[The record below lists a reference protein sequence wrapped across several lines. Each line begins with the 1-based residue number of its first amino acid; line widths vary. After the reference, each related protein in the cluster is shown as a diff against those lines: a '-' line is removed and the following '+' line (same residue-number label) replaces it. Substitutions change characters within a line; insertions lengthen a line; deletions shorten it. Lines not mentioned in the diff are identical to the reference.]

1 MVIFLWQHFHK
12 HSKWIRNVIT
22 QKSWFAAALAAKAM
36 LCICITY
43 CWETMSRFFFNDR
56 QQMVND
62 AIEGVIISSRFHNL
76 ARLDT
81 DPAIRVVVR
90 KDWNKSKVA
99 IISGGGSGHEPAH
112 AGFVGKGMLTAA
124 VCGDLFASPSVDAV
138 LNAIVAVTGD
148 RGCLLIVKN
157 YTGDR
162 LNFGLAAE
170 KAKKHGLKVEMVI
183 VGDDISLPDNKQP
196 RGIAG
201 TVLVHKIAGFA
212 AEQGKSLSD
221 VRDIAQSACDSIAS
235 IGVAMQT
242 CNLPEQNEEEGRI
255 KSGHVE
261 LGLGI
266 HGEPGA
272 STVASQNSQETVA
285 TLVKHLRKKTGKE
298 ARLAVLVNNLG
309 GVSSLEMA
317 ILTKELV
324 HSEMKEQI
332 DYLIGPAP
340 LVTALDMKGFSLSA
354 IALNETF
361 IKALQ
366 ADVETAGW
374 HPMVKLHAMPMQKHS
389 VIHAGTQAK
398 PSEND
403 TVKALVCRI
412 TKTLIEQEKVLN
424 ALDAKV
430 GDGDTGST
438 FAQGAR
444 DIAQLNDDGK
454 LPLNDTAALLELV
467 GERLATVMGGSSGVL
482 MSIFFT
488 AAGQKV
494 AKKQKIADALLF
506 GLDQMKRYGGAD
518 LGDRTLIDALQ
529 PALEALKDSDLK
541 AAVKAAQDGAE
552 ATAQMHKANAGR
564 SSYVNSDNLKGVKDP
579 GAVAIAAVFA
589 GLK

>member
-1 MVIFLWQHFHK
+1 
-12 HSKWIRNVIT
+12 
-22 QKSWFAAALAAKAM
+22 
-36 LCICITY
+36 
-43 CWETMSRFFFNDR
+43 MSRFFYNDR
-56 QQMVND
+56 KQLVND
-62 AIEGVIISSRFHNL
+62 AIEGVIISSRFRNL
-76 ARLDT
+76 TRLDI

-90 KDWNKSKVA
+90 NDWDKSKVA

-112 AGFVGKGMLTAA
+112 VGFVGKGMLTAA

-201 TVLVHKIAGFA
+201 TALVHKIAGYA
-212 AEQGKSLSD
+212 AEKSKSLSD
-221 VRDIAQSACDSIAS
+221 VKAIAQEACDNIAS

-242 CNLPEQNEEEGRI
+242 CNLPGSDEEEGRI
-255 KSGHVE
+255 KGGHVE

-272 STVASQNSQETVA
+272 STVDTQNSKEIIA
-285 TLVKHLRKKTGKE
+285 ALVKPLRKKTGKE
-298 ARLAVLVNNLG
+298 AKLAVLVNNLG

-317 ILTKELV
+317 LLTKELA
-324 HSEMKEQI
+324 HSALKDQLE
-332 DYLIGPAP
+332 YLIGPAP
-340 LVTALDMKGFSLSA
+340 LVSALDMKGFSLSA
-354 IALNETF
+354 IVLNDKF

-374 HPMVKLHAMPMQKHS
+374 QPLVKLQSMPLQKHKVLS
-389 VIHAGTQAK
+389 KSGQPKA
-398 PSEND
+398 SENEAA
-403 TVKALVCRI
+403 KALVASI
-412 TKTLIEQEKVLN
+412 TKTLIDQESHLN

-438 FAQGAR
+438 FAEGAR
-444 DIAQLNDDGK
+444 DIAQLNDKGK
-454 LPLNDTAALLELV
+454 LPLNDKAALLELV

-494 AKKQKIADALLF
+494 SEKKPLPESLLF
-506 GLDQMKRYGGAD
+506 GLEQMKRYGGAD

-529 PALEALKDSDLK
+529 PALEALQSKDLK
-541 AAVKAAQDGAE
+541 AAAKAAAKGADD
-552 ATAQMHKANAGR
+552 TAKMQKANAGR
-564 SSYVNSDNLKGVKDP
+564 SSYVNSNSLDGVKDP
-579 GAVAIAAVFA
+579 GAVAVAEVFKN
-589 GLK
+589 L

>member
-1 MVIFLWQHFHK
+1 
-12 HSKWIRNVIT
+12 
-22 QKSWFAAALAAKAM
+22 
-36 LCICITY
+36 
-43 CWETMSRFFFNDR
+43 MSRFFFNDR

-324 HSEMKEQI
+324 HSEVKEQI

-412 TKTLIEQEKVLN
+412 TKTLIELEKVLN